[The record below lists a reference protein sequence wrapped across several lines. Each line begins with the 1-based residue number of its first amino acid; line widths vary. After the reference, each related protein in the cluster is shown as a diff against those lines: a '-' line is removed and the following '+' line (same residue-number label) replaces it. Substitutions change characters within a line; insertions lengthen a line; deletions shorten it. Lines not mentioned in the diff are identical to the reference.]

1 MNTLYGL
8 GQEAAGAPTGLWAS
22 IKNITGQLSSVGV
35 SAAPALIAKVL
46 AKKTVAK
53 KAKKAVAAPTPSAPV
68 YIPPP
73 PAPKG
78 LPGWVIPVAVGGV
91 ALVVVM
97 VLMGRKKGS

>member
-8 GQEAAGAPTGLWAS
+8 GQETAAPTGLWAS
-22 IKNITGQLSSVGV
+22 IKNITGQLSSAGV

-53 KAKKAVAAPTPSAPV
+53 KAKKAVAPTPSAPS

-73 PAPKG
+73 PAAKG
-78 LPGWVIPVAVGGV
+78 LPKWVLPVAVGGV
-91 ALVVVM
+91 ALVA
-97 VLMGRKKGS
+97 VLFLTTRKKGS